1 MKKSELR
8 KLIKEEIKSLKFEQR
23 ELSDL
28 QKKYQAFFFAK
39 LEEYGVQTPAQIEGE
54 EKKKEF

>member
-8 KLIKEEIKSLKFEQR
+8 RLIKEEIQSLNEQR